1 MNRVQRFNYE
11 GFDITFDGGKDVLI
25 NATEMAKP
33 FGKRPAKWLELP
45 STQEFLDS
53 LMDIRALNNQEFSS
67 VRLSDTSNNPFVK
80 TIMGSPSNGGG
91 TWMHED
97 VALEFARWLSPR
109 FAIWCND
116 RIKELLK
123 YGITGSKEAIMDI
136 IANPSNAIAVLEALQ
151 KEREQND
158 VLHHKAKL
166 QAAELKKQ
174 APKVEYVDNVLLSN
188 NTYTFT
194 QMAKELN
201 MTSALAL
208 SNILKENGV
217 IFRQSG
223 QWMLKAKYSGKG
235 LTKTRTHTYRESNGR
250 RGTSSIT
257 VWTEKGRAFLH
268 RILN

>member
-1 MNRVQRFNYE
+1 MSNLNKFNYE
-11 GFDITFDGGKDVLI
+11 GFEVTFSNSDSIMI

-33 FGKRPAKWLELP
+33 FGKRPSKWLELP
-45 STQEFLDS
+45 STISFLKELGAVRKSDRLIDS
-53 LMDIRALNNQEFSS
+53 I
-67 VRLSDTSNNPFVK
+67 
-80 TIMGSPSNGGG
+80 NGVG

-97 VALEFARWLSPR
+97 VALEFARWLSPT

-123 YGITGSKEAIMDI
+123 YGITGSQESIMDI
-136 IANPSNAIAVLEALQ
+136 IANPSNAIAILEALQ

-158 VLHHKAKL
+158 ILHHRAEL

-174 APKVEYVDNVLLSN
+174 APKIDYVDNVLLSN

-201 MTSALAL
+201 MSSALAL
-208 SNILKENGV
+208 SSILRQKDV

-223 QWMLKAKYSGKG
+223 QWMLKAKYSGKD
-235 LTKTRTHTYRESNGR
+235 LTKTRTHTYTESNGK
-250 RGTSSIT
+250 RGTNSIT

-268 RILN
+268 SILN

>member
-1 MNRVQRFNYE
+1 MSNLNKFNYE
-11 GFDITFDGGKDVLI
+11 GFEVTFSNSDSIMI

-33 FGKRPAKWLELP
+33 FGKTPKDWLRTNQ
-45 STQEFLDS
+45 SQDFINS
-53 LMDIRALNNQEFSS
+53 LSS
-67 VRLSDTSNNPFVK
+67 VRQICPSLLVQVYKGKSNDFQQ
-80 TIMGSPSNGGG
+80 G

-97 VALEFARWLSPR
+97 VALEFARWLSPT

-123 YGITGSKEAIMDI
+123 YGITGSQESIMDI
-136 IANPSNAIAVLEALQ
+136 IANPSNAIAILEALQ

-158 VLHHKAKL
+158 ILHHRAEL

-174 APKVEYVDNVLLSN
+174 APKVDYVDNVLLSDS
-188 NTYTFT
+188 TYTFT

-201 MTSALAL
+201 MSSALAL
-208 SNILKENGV
+208 SSILRQKNV

-223 QWMLKAKYSGKG
+223 QWMLKAKYSGKD
-235 LTKTRTHTYRESNGR
+235 LTKTRTHTYTESNGK
-250 RGTSSIT
+250 RGTNSIT

-268 RILN
+268 SILN

>member
-1 MNRVQRFNYE
+1 MSNLNKFNYE
-11 GFDITFDGGKDVLI
+11 GFEVTFSNSDSIMI

-33 FGKRPAKWLELP
+33 FGKRPSKWLELP
-45 STQEFLDS
+45 STISFLKELGAVRKSDRLIDS
-53 LMDIRALNNQEFSS
+53 I
-67 VRLSDTSNNPFVK
+67 
-80 TIMGSPSNGGG
+80 NGVG

-97 VALEFARWLSPR
+97 VALEFARWLSPT

-123 YGITGSKEAIMDI
+123 YGITGSQESIMDI
-136 IANPSNAIAVLEALQ
+136 IANPSNAIAILEALQ
-151 KEREQND
+151 KEREQNYI
-158 VLHHKAKL
+158 LHHRAEL

-174 APKVEYVDNVLLSN
+174 APKVDYVDNVLLSN

-201 MTSALAL
+201 MSSALAL
-208 SNILKENGV
+208 SSILRQKNV

-223 QWMLKAKYSGKG
+223 QWMLKAKYSGKD
-235 LTKTRTHTYRESNGR
+235 LTKTRTHTYTESNGK
-250 RGTSSIT
+250 RGTNSIT

-268 RILN
+268 SILN

>member
-1 MNRVQRFNYE
+1 
-11 GFDITFDGGKDVLI
+11 
-25 NATEMAKP
+25 
-33 FGKRPAKWLELP
+33 
-45 STQEFLDS
+45 
-53 LMDIRALNNQEFSS
+53 
-67 VRLSDTSNNPFVK
+67 
-80 TIMGSPSNGGG
+80 MGSPSNGGG

-136 IANPSNAIAVLEALQ
+136 IANPSNAIAILEALQ

>member
-1 MNRVQRFNYE
+1 MSNLNKFNYE
-11 GFDITFDGGKDVLI
+11 GFEVTFSNSDSIMI

-33 FGKRPAKWLELP
+33 FGKRPSKWLELP
-45 STQEFLDS
+45 STISFLKELGAVRKSDRLIDS
-53 LMDIRALNNQEFSS
+53 I
-67 VRLSDTSNNPFVK
+67 
-80 TIMGSPSNGGG
+80 NGVG

-97 VALEFARWLSPR
+97 VALEFARWLSPT

-123 YGITGSKEAIMDI
+123 YGITGSQESIMDI
-136 IANPSNAIAVLEALQ
+136 IANPSNAIAILEALQ

-158 VLHHKAKL
+158 ILHHRAEL

-174 APKVEYVDNVLLSN
+174 APKIDYVDNVLLSN

-201 MTSALAL
+201 MSSALAL
-208 SNILKENGV
+208 SSILRQKNV

-223 QWMLKAKYSGKG
+223 QWMLKAKYSGKD
-235 LTKTRTHTYRESNGR
+235 LTKTRTHTYTESNGK
-250 RGTSSIT
+250 RGTNSIT

-268 RILN
+268 SILN

>member
-1 MNRVQRFNYE
+1 MDKITRFNYN
-11 GFDITFDGGKDVLI
+11 GFDITFNQGREVLI

-33 FGKRPAKWLELP
+33 FGKTPKDWIRTNQ
-45 STQEFLDS
+45 SQNFINS
-53 LMDIRALNNQEFSS
+53 LSS
-67 VRLSDTSNNPFVK
+67 VRQICPSLLVQVYKGKSSDFQQ
-80 TIMGSPSNGGG
+80 G

-136 IANPSNAIAVLEALQ
+136 IANPSNAIAILEALQ

-158 VLHHKAKL
+158 VLHHKAKI